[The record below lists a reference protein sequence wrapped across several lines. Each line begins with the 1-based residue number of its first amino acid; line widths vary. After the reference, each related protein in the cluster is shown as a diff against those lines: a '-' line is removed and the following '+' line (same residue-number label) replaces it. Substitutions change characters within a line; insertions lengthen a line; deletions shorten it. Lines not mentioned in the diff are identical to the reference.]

1 MENTKDYKNMRLK
14 ELESQESLFEMYLDD
29 EFLDEMELEW
39 IQDNLREIRKYIKIR
54 EKQSDNWED
63 IPINVAGDHDLV
75 TFLWNLRI
83 GMSKP
88 NYTLGAITEQINNVY
103 IRKSELINIYFD
115 DLTNVCETREEMI
128 DYINEVI
135 KEMTE

>member
-1 MENTKDYKNMRLK
+1 MKNTKEYKNMKLQ
-14 ELESQESLFEMYLDD
+14 ELESQENLFEMYLDD
-29 EFLDEMELEW
+29 DFLDEMELEW

-63 IPINVAGDHDLV
+63 VPINVAGDHDLV
-75 TFLWNLRI
+75 TFLWNLQI

-88 NYTLGAITEQINNVY
+88 NYTLGAIAEQINNVY
-103 IRKSELINIYFD
+103 IRKSELIGIYFD
-115 DLTNVCETREEMI
+115 DLINHCETRKEMI